1 MSAGKPRN
9 NPPREADWRTLHL
22 WQIQPVRDLLVLA
35 GAFGLIYLGYMLS
48 PVTVP
53 MLLALALAYL
63 FEPLVQRVTRRGWIS
78 RQGAAVAIIAA
89 VGLIVVVPVSL
100 GLGFA
105 VLQGV
110 RVVAGIGENT
120 GTLIESVQ
128 GATEADRKAAFTKL
142 PNKSWENI
150 SDGLNELRLQVER
163 ERRRRAEAAVAPPP
177 DGESSIEAA
186 DQPKAA
192 SDMDV
197 AIYEGLDI
205 LIKWVRNNAQTV
217 AKEVGQRVIGGG
229 AQALSAVVGFFGS
242 VAVLAFTGC
251 LTAFFFYFFSTGY
264 GRVLSFWESLIPER
278 KRGRVFD
285 LLSQMDRVIAG
296 FIRGRIT
303 ICAILAVYMT
313 LAYWL
318 IGVPAPLIL
327 GPAVGLLFIVP
338 FIHGLGIPIAMLLMW
353 LEPGGGGWQREWWWI
368 LLAPVGVYVIAQ
380 LLDDYVLTP
389 RIQGKATGMDAP
401 AILFAS
407 IAGGVLAG
415 IYGLLLAIP
424 VAACIKILL
433 HEVFWPRFK
442 AWSEGKEQD
451 LLPVGRE

>member
-1 MSAGKPRN
+1 MAAGKPKD
-9 NPPREADWRTLHL
+9 NPPRDVDWRTLHL

-35 GAFGLIYLGYMLS
+35 GAFGLIWLGYMLS

-53 MLLALALAYL
+53 ILLALALAYL

-78 RQGAAVAIIAA
+78 RQGAALAII
-89 VGLIVVVPVSL
+89 VGIGVVVVVPVSL

-110 RVVAGIGENT
+110 RLVAKIGDNT
-120 GTLIESVQ
+120 GKLIESVQ
-128 GATEADRKAAFTKL
+128 GATEADRKAAFDKL
-142 PNKSWENI
+142 PKGWEPI
-150 SDGLNELRLQVER
+150 SEGLNELRLQVER
-163 ERRRRAEAAVAPPP
+163 ERRRRAEAAIAPPP
-177 DGESSIEAA
+177 ADEQAKPAA
-186 DQPKAA
+186 DEPEVATE
-192 SDMDV
+192 MDV

-205 LIKWVRNNAQTV
+205 IIKWVRNNAQTV

-229 AQALSAVVGFFGS
+229 AQALSAVIGFFGS

-264 GRVLSFWESLIPER
+264 GRVLAFWESLIPER

-285 LLSQMDRVIAG
+285 LLNQMDRVIAG

-338 FIHGLGIPIAMLLMW
+338 FVHGLGIPIAMLLMW
-353 LEPGGGGWQREWWWI
+353 LEPAAGGWQREWWWI

-415 IYGLLLAIP
+415 VYGLLLAIP

-442 AWSEGKEQD
+442 AWSEGKEED